1 MCIIVFGFIMHLH
14 LHSVYCQCK
23 INNSQVNHYN
33 VEILSDFP
41 ETCHNCLV
49 SPHRVVSYQHP
60 MFVLKTGVKMAA
72 LNKCISF
79 KC

>member
-1 MCIIVFGFIMHLH
+1 MCILVFVFIMHLH

-33 VEILSDFP
+33 VEILSDFT

-60 MFVLKTGVKMAA
+60 MFVLNTGVKMAA